1 MAALAAMAFVA
12 RRTDAWG
19 LAVCE
24 AASLPVDGGQKFPGT
39 KRRNRRRNNV
49 RGKQRAAGNGQQ
61 TTDNGQRKE
70 FGKTRGPCLST
81 RLARFP
87 PTEPGNSNRGA
98 AVTLQWWI
106 DASIHR
112 RREDGDIR

>member
-1 MAALAAMAFVA
+1 MEA
-12 RRTDAWG
+12 RNFRERKDETA
-19 LAVCE
+19 E
-24 AASLPVDGGQKFPGT
+24 EI
-39 KRRNRRRNNV
+39 
-49 RGKQRAAGNGQQ
+49 RGKKRTTGNRQQ

-87 PTEPGNSNRGA
+87 PTEPGNSNLGA

>member
-1 MAALAAMAFVA
+1 MHGDWPCA
-12 RRTDAWG
+12 RRR
-19 LAVCE
+19 VCPWME
-24 AASLPVDGGQKFPGT
+24 A
-39 KRRNRRRNNV
+39 RNFRERKDETAEETTFVENN
-49 RGKQRAAGNGQQ
+49 GQRAADNRQQ
-61 TTDNGQRKE
+61 TTGNGQRKE